1 MGMFRKYSTIIHLPG
16 GKDFFPLISFSVWI
30 RNKTPGKTSCKT
42 KIRKPIHKILGNTSG
57 VKHRSLG
64 FSSWWLFSDLLLQLC
79 HHYFINC
86 FQYEWME
93 RQCKN
98 CKMNIKSD
106 NSRTFINHM
115 ENHMENHF
123 WCYVWSVVFRRLW
136 SKKLANKNIVK
147 HEMFYSLTCYQHLKA
162 VLLGGFQR
170 PCYLSTR
177 SVAWV

>member
-1 MGMFRKYSTIIHLPG
+1 MEQAGNILAFNIPGTLFRNVPRNIIGNFFWIYEEYLMGMFRTYSTIIHLPG

-42 KIRKPIHKILGNTSG
+42 NIRKPIHKILGNTSG

-123 WCYVWSVVFRRLW
+123 
-136 SKKLANKNIVK
+136 
-147 HEMFYSLTCYQHLKA
+147 
-162 VLLGGFQR
+162 
-170 PCYLSTR
+170 
-177 SVAWV
+177 